1 MVIVRTKKLAT
12 ALRIGLLTGVVIAP
26 QAALAQTSSATA
38 DEQSAPENADDVII
52 VTARQRAERLQDVP
66 ATITAF
72 TSKQIESANIE
83 RPQDFIA
90 LTPGVSQVQTV
101 EVGDFQINI
110 RGINSGRDTENSV
123 ALIIDGVLVTNPN
136 ALNQELDNVSQIEVL
151 KGPQGALYGR
161 NALAGA
167 IIISTNPPTDTFE
180 GKVEA
185 GYGRYNLW
193 NISAR
198 VSGPLSDR
206 ISAAISAYH
215 KEDDGSFVNSFKG
228 CDDCENNIRET
239 GATAR
244 LRIEPSDKVEV
255 DLKARYSKVHAGG
268 VTFNAS
274 LALVDAANFLQ
285 IPEFWE
291 DPNDHEFVYINR
303 NDTDNRQE
311 SWNFSALTRVDLDF
325 AELSLAGT
333 YNKMDNAFISPGV
346 SNAFGIYNANP
357 VCQSEYDTAVNSV
370 LDDPDSP
377 YAVDAPFFYV
387 PGNIGASFLPPYP
400 PISCGGNQ
408 YQQRDQQDW
417 SLETRLTST
426 GDGGLDWMVGAYY
439 AHIKRHLVVAYSGDL
454 AQGDLVF
461 GFADDTARN
470 PTDLYY
476 DDFLYSDVYAAFA
489 NAAYDV
495 ADDLE
500 LAVALRYDIENR
512 RVVNNVPKIAPQT
525 PGFGAFGVPVC
536 PAGPDGCTYYIN
548 PFYNVNPDLAAI
560 PSRSRSFEQLQPK
573 VTLNWEPNSD
583 ISIFASYGY
592 GFRSGG
598 FNSSGTAATLTQF
611 FGNLALPDGT
621 PNLNDLSDGFEK
633 EVTKA
638 AEVGFKATLFGGDLQ
653 LNGAAFRTIDQNRQ
667 DFSFFA
673 GPFGSLRV
681 VTNIDKA
688 VLQGFEGDF
697 KLDVIPELS
706 LFGGF
711 NYTDSEIK
719 RYTTRP
725 FTVGNKV
732 PYVPEYTGNVGAL
745 LNLPITD
752 RTDFTLRFDR
762 SFVGKTWFSPVQ
774 DEVLNNF
781 FTAFGFGRGDFSKQ
795 FREAY
800 GTSNLT
806 ASIARDSWTVT
817 AWATNLFDE
826 NNLAEIIPAPEFG
839 GSFIHDSY
847 GRTYGL
853 KLRYDF

>member
-1 MVIVRTKKLAT
+1 MVMRRGRDIAAAFRF
-12 ALRIGLLTGVVIAP
+12 GLLAGAAILP
-26 QAALAQTSSATA
+26 QQILAQSADQA
-38 DEQSAPENADDVII
+38 EGEEAAAEYDNVII

-72 TSKQIESANIE
+72 TSKQIETANIE

-167 IIISTNPPTDTFE
+167 IIISTNAPTDTLQ
-180 GKVEA
+180 GKLEA
-185 GYGRYNLW
+185 GYGRYDLW
-193 NISAR
+193 NVSGR
-198 VSGPLSDR
+198 VSGPIGEN

-215 KEDDGSFVNSFKG
+215 KEDDGSFFNSFRG
-228 CDDCENNIRET
+228 CNDCENNLQET
-239 GATAR
+239 GATGR

-255 DLKARYSKVHAGG
+255 DLKARYSRVRAGG

-291 DPNDHEFVYINR
+291 NPNEHDFLYINR
-303 NDTDNRQE
+303 NDTDNRQS
-311 SWNFSALTRVDLDF
+311 SWNFSALTKVDLDF

-333 YNKMDNAFISPGV
+333 YNDMKNAFISPGV

-357 VCQSEYDTAVNSV
+357 VCQAEYDAAVDSV
-370 LDDPDSP
+370 LNDPDSP
-377 YAVDAPFFYV
+377 YAVNPPFFYV

-408 YQQRDQQDW
+408 YQQRDQKDW
-417 SLETRLTST
+417 SAEVRLTST
-426 GDGGLDWMVGAYY
+426 GDGPLDWMVGAYY
-439 AHIKRHLVVAYSGDL
+439 ANIKRHLVVAYSGDL
-454 AQGDLVF
+454 VQGDLVF
-461 GFADDTARN
+461 GFADSTTRN

-489 NAAYDV
+489 NAAYDIS
-495 ADDLE
+495 DGLE
-500 LAVALRYDIENR
+500 LALALRYDVEER
-512 RVVNNVPKIAPQT
+512 KVVNNVPRIAPQT
-525 PGFGAFGVPVC
+525 PGFGAFGIPVC
-536 PAGPDGCTYYIN
+536 PDGPDNCDYYIN
-548 PFYNVNPDLAAI
+548 PFYNVNPDIASI
-560 PSRSRSFEQLQPK
+560 PSRTRSFDQLQPK
-573 VTLNWEPNSD
+573 ATVNWEPGSD
-583 ISIFASYGY
+583 ISFFASYGY

-621 PNLNDLSDGFEK
+621 PNLNNLTDDFKK

-638 AEVGFKATLFGGDLQ
+638 AEIGFKATLMGGDLQ
-653 LNGAAFRTIDQNRQ
+653 LNGAAFRTIDKNRQ

-688 VLQGFEGDF
+688 VLQGFEADF
-697 KLDVIPELS
+697 NWRVIPEFS

-725 FTVGNKV
+725 YTIGNKA
-732 PYVPEYTGNVGAL
+732 PYVPEYSGNIGAL
-745 LNLPITD
+745 VTLPVTD
-752 RTDFTLRFDR
+752 ATDFVLRFDR

-774 DEVLNNF
+774 DEVVNNF
-781 FTAFGFGRGDFSKQ
+781 FTAFGFGRGDFSRQ
-795 FREAY
+795 FRESY

-806 ASIARDSWTVT
+806 ATIDGGSWKVT
-817 AWATNLFDE
+817 GWVTNLFDE
-826 NNLAEIIPAPEFG
+826 NYLAEIIPAPEFG

-847 GRTYGL
+847 GRTYGI
-853 KLRYDF
+853 KLGYEF